1 MNKRFI
7 VLYFCCLHLLS
18 AMAQPHNINTTMFKV
33 INIKLFPKLKT
44 FTWDTINT
52 SKAYYT
58 IDTVDAKNTTLT
70 IFISNKAF
78 KDNDAASFKK
88 MLITLDQVKN
98 SYSYFLRDEEMKQKQ
113 LASADDNWNTVM
125 ARNVKTCEPQFVAIN
140 KKGLDVG
147 IDWSKVVFES
157 FNCESRYKTLDIKNV
172 SAKLI
177 FKYNNRRFV
186 VVIRDVMLS
195 KEGWRITEMTK
206 GLQEVD

>member
-78 KDNDAASFKK
+78 KDND
-88 MLITLDQVKN
+88 
-98 SYSYFLRDEEMKQKQ
+98 
-113 LASADDNWNTVM
+113 
-125 ARNVKTCEPQFVAIN
+125 
-140 KKGLDVG
+140 
-147 IDWSKVVFES
+147 
-157 FNCESRYKTLDIKNV
+157 IKNY
-172 SAKLI
+172 SITNSGTTQTQI
-177 FKYNNRRFV
+177 FKIELKNKSGEEIKTGNYKYDGSDTKPLNGLPKIELIAKPTIEIITNLKTKKNIF
-186 VVIRDVMLS
+186 DYS
-195 KEGWRITEMTK
+195 KEHTCKIVELNENYIYGEFLFKDTEGIISGQFK
-206 GLQEVD
+206 AKIIK